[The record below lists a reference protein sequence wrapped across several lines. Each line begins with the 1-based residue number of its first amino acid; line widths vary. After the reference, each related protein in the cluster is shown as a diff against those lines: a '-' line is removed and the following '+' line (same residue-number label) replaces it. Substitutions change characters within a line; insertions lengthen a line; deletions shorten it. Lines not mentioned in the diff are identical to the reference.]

1 MSRIELM
8 IKPIASSDSKTRRG
22 VRVTA
27 WIIGIVAATIY
38 LGSILQIVLRR

>member
-1 MSRIELM
+1 M
-8 IKPIASSDSKTRRG
+8 IKSVSSSDSKTRRG

-27 WIIGIVAATIY
+27 WIVGIVAATIY